1 MAFGTLSGITLPA
14 PSSFSEGREVV
25 GGYNTTLRG
34 AKRRF
39 IKAIKK
45 NWKLSYDILDVATY
59 NSLIAIYETLENSGI
74 QESQPSM
81 VFTLE
86 DANFGVTAE
95 DVHMDIGDRQFIPGT
110 NLLSSVEI
118 TLQQI

>member
-1 MAFGTLSGITLPA
+1 MAFGYLDSIEIPA
-14 PSSFSEGREVV
+14 PSSFSEGREVI
-25 GGYNTTLRG
+25 GGYNTTLTG
-34 AKRRF
+34 AKRRS

-45 NWKLSYDILDVATY
+45 NWTLGYDMLDVATY
-59 NSLIAIYETLENSGI
+59 NALIAIYETLQTEGI

-86 DANFGVTAE
+86 DANFGITAE

-110 NLLSSVEI
+110 NLLSSVQI